1 MSVSIFVKLFET
13 VGIPVLAA
21 AAAGYALWWLIR
33 WITTSLKKDLAN
45 EHKDTIN
52 EIRETKQ
59 ELLIELTDTKK
70 SLEKQ
75 GYNIQT
81 ILVRLV
87 DRIRTLEL
95 NFVEHDETVRA
106 LYGLTRANRRRTRH
120 ETVEDLQ
127 EQIKVAGKTNGDE

>member
-1 MSVSIFVKLFET
+1 M
-13 VGIPVLAA
+13 
-21 AAAGYALWWLIR
+21 
-33 WITTSLKKDLAN
+33 
-45 EHKDTIN
+45 
-52 EIRETKQ
+52 
-59 ELLIELTDTKK
+59 IELTDTKK

-75 GYNIQT
+75 GQNIQT

-127 EQIKVAGKTNGDE
+127 EQIKDAGKTNGDE